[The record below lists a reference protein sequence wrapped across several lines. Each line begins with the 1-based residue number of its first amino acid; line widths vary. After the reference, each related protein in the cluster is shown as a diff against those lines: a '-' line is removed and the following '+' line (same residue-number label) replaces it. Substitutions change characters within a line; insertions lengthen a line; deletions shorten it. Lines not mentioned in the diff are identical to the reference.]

1 MFIGVFMITKKYAI
15 LFRFILLCCLVQSG
29 MAETRRLLID
39 ADTGNEVD
47 DLYAIV
53 RLLIEPSVDIVG
65 LNSTQWQASHWAVAN
80 TLEESHRLNGMLLS
94 YLNMGHIRHPRGAHA
109 RLYDWGQDI
118 AQHSAAAYHII
129 EQAHATG
136 ENEKLNVMCMGALTN
151 MASALLIDPTI
162 APKVRLYFLGTSI
175 DFDRKVWRKLD
186 FNCMMDPRAVHVVLD
201 ARDLETFVM
210 PVNVASAMSFDMK
223 TLSEQFKDQH
233 PLQHFLYQRW
243 VDHMDGGRY
252 YRTIW
257 DLGLV
262 GAFLYPDKV
271 SVKTIE
277 TPPENVRRQVTVYES
292 MDKDLIISDFY
303 QSVAR
308 YLKQMSQN

>member
-1 MFIGVFMITKKYAI
+1 MNTKKCAM
-15 LFRFILLCCLVQSG
+15 LFMFILLCCLVHSG
-29 MAETRRLLID
+29 LAQKPRLLID

-136 ENEKLNVMCMGALTN
+136 EDEKLNVMCMGALTN
-151 MASALLIDPTI
+151 MASALLIDPSI
-162 APKVRLYFLGTSI
+162 ASKVRLYFLGTSI

-201 ARDLETFVM
+201 AKELETYVM
-210 PVNVASAMSFDMK
+210 PVNVASAMMFDMK

-252 YRTIW
+252 RRTIW

-262 GAFLYPDKV
+262 GAFLFPERVTTK
-271 SVKTIE
+271 SLE
-277 TPPENVRRQVTVYES
+277 TPPENVQRPVTAYES
-292 MDKDLIISDFY
+292 IDNDFIISEFY
-303 QSVAR
+303 QSVDR
-308 YLKQMSQN
+308 YLEQNSKN